1 MLVLQLSR
9 SQYSKNGKNLC
20 IRVIISK
27 TRILWLF
34 EKEKKDSGVLDF
46 FFLFKS
52 TGQANTIAYTYCAPI
67 LTGFGIAGS
76 IANLITLYTSPK
88 FSARI
93 YTYLKYLSLYDLGFL
108 SFAFSLTYY
117 IPREGHA
124 EFYRYLIGTP
134 IVNGFLAA
142 SVYVVVCMTIDRYK
156 ICFYTY

>member
-1 MLVLQLSR
+1 M
-9 SQYSKNGKNLC
+9 
-20 IRVIISK
+20 
-27 TRILWLF
+27 
-34 EKEKKDSGVLDF
+34 
-46 FFLFKS
+46 
-52 TGQANTIAYTYCAPI
+52 QANKIAYTYCAPI

-156 ICFYTY
+156 ICFYTYKSSKILLNKCNLRQFGFIVVAKKKKYIIASLGTFAIQGIV